1 MSDIKKSGLP
11 EQEQTIT
18 RDHYSVARQ
27 KNVKK
32 LTVSPPKQDEKE
44 PETAVKKRVA
54 AYCRVSTEEDCQLS
68 SFQIQ
73 MGSLRDQIE
82 KHEGWE
88 LVDVYAD
95 RGATG
100 TRADRRENFNRM
112 IADCEAGKID
122 YIITKSISRFARN
135 TVECLAYVR
144 QLKDLGVF
152 IYFEKEHLDTGDEAS
167 EMVLSIMAAIAQEE
181 SRNISENFK
190 WAYQKQCEAGKVKW
204 QQIYGYM
211 KVGNETFVPD
221 PERAP
226 IVKRIFDDY
235 YHGKSLPQIVAW
247 LRSEEIP
254 NLRGGKW
261 IASGVQQILCNE
273 KYVGD
278 AICLKHY
285 VSDYME
291 HKLVRNKG
299 EKPTYYIRD
308 HHEPL
313 VDREVFEA
321 VQEIR
326 ALKDLHTGAV
336 QYPYGGLLTCP
347 ICGEKLV
354 RNLLKRTHW
363 PAGWHC
369 PPENGNTVCA
379 GYYIDETYI
388 DNALRQAYRELDMDA
403 LRRQANKRDTE
414 IAARAEAAIRMK
426 EEMPELGKIEYYF
439 LKEMV
444 ESIEFRKWDLIEI
457 KWKCGLKSSVEVKY
471 KKLCDIPCSKWQLAT
486 RQSERWIKIAEEAAK
501 KKEDEQNED

>member
-1 MSDIKKSGLP
+1 MSDIKESGLP
-11 EQEQTIT
+11 EQERIIT
-18 RDHYSVARQ
+18 RDHYSMTRQ
-27 KNVKK
+27 KSVKK
-32 LTVSPPKQDEKE
+32 LTVSPPKTDEKE
-44 PETAVKKRVA
+44 SEAAVKKRVA

-95 RGATG
+95 RGASG

-144 QLKDLGVF
+144 QLKERGVF
-152 IYFEKEHLDTGDEAS
+152 VYFEKEGLDTGDEAS
-167 EMVLSIMAAIAQEE
+167 EIVLSIMAAVAQEE
-181 SRNISENFK
+181 SRNLSENYK
-190 WAYQKQCEAGKVKW
+190 WAYQKRSEAGKAKW
-204 QQIYGYM
+204 SQTYGYM
-211 KVGNETFVPD
+211 KDGDEPFVPD
-221 PERAP
+221 PGTAP
-226 IVKRIFDDY
+226 IVRRIFDEY
-235 YHGKSLPQIVAW
+235 YHGRSLPEIVAW
-247 LRSEEIP
+247 LTEDNVP
-254 NLRGGKW
+254 TARGGKW
-261 IASGVQQILCNE
+261 TPTQVQHILCNE

-278 AICLKHY
+278 VICQKTY
-285 VSDYME
+285 VADYMS
-291 HKLVRNKG
+291 HRLVRNRG

-308 HHEPL
+308 HHEPI
-313 VDREVFEA
+313 VDRDVYEA
-321 VQEIR
+321 VQKIR
-326 ALKDLHTGAV
+326 ELKDLHTGAV

-347 ICGEKLV
+347 ICGKKMV

-403 LRRQANKRDTE
+403 LRRQVNKRDTE
-414 IAARAEAAIRMK
+414 IVARAEEAIRMK

-444 ESIEFRKWDLIEI
+444 ESIEFRKWELIVI
-457 KWKCGLKSSVEVKY
+457 QWKCGLKSNVEVKY
-471 KKLCDIPCSKWQLAT
+471 TKLCDIPCSKWQLAT
-486 RQSERWIKIAEEAAK
+486 RQSKRWVQIAEEAAK